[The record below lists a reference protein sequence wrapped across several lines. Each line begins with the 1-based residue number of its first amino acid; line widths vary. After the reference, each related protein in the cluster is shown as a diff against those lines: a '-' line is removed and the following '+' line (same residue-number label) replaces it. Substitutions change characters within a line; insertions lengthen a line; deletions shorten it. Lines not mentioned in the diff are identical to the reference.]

1 MTQFVLPRPKK
12 CVVCGTSDQ
21 FITVQAGTYLE
32 KEVYNFPPMVKGTD
46 ICIACEDTIQRD
58 AIRRN
63 KRVRKLGLIGKPLS
77 HPNWGKFLDWRRG
90 LVK

>member
-1 MTQFVLPRPKK
+1 MHFTMPKPK
-12 CVVCGTSDQ
+12 VCCLCGTKEQ
-21 FITVQAGTYLE
+21 FATVGKGTYLE
-32 KEVYNFPPMVKGTD
+32 KQVPNFPPMVKGLD
-46 ICIACEDTIQRD
+46 ICISCEDTVQRD

-90 LVK
+90 LTK